1 MTRGVVRW
9 YPMLMFQS
17 FPFWRFALVAVA
29 TMPLYAMPLRA
40 ATPPDPSSPTPPPPR
55 TGRFLLT
62 GTYGAFMNGR
72 FAAHQGDQ
80 DIAAESLLRALTA
93 DPRNEELIQ
102 PAFVASLM
110 AGRVEAVRL
119 ARLLPDVQAAQLLLV
134 NQDIKAGGW
143 DAAESRIRALPRQGL
158 TQILQPMLLAWAHQG
173 AGRTDAALTT
183 LRPLVEGQRMRGIYA
198 LHSALIND
206 LAGRTQ
212 EAARLYRVAQ
222 SDGGAGSLRM
232 AQIVASWQVR
242 QGQLAE
248 AGATLRSL
256 ADGGQ
261 EMPVAVSAML
271 ASSNTRAVP
280 RAADGIAEVFLG
292 LAGSLGPQE
301 SGQYAQLLLRL
312 ALDLR
317 PDFTAARLLTAEV
330 HETAKRYDAATQVLA
345 TVPPG
350 DPLIGVV
357 RLRLASLAERAGR
370 TDEALRELEQLA
382 RDYPDSPQPYAT
394 LADIL
399 RQKNRYAEAVSA
411 YDKAIARIAS
421 PKRGTWPL
429 FYARGIAHDRA
440 HEWRKAERDLQRA
453 MELAPD
459 QPYILNYLGYSW
471 ADQGTNLA
479 KARVLIEKAMALK
492 PNDGAITDS
501 LGWVV
506 FRQGDIAGAIKLLER
521 AAELQPE
528 DATINSHLGDAY
540 WSAGRKREAQFQ
552 WRRALLFNPE
562 PEEKIRLEAKL
573 QDEPAVSGQA
583 PPAGRSV
590 Q

>member
-1 MTRGVVRW
+1 
-9 YPMLMFQS
+9 
-17 FPFWRFALVAVA
+17 
-29 TMPLYAMPLRA
+29 MPLYALPGYVVPARA
-40 ATPPDPSSPTPPPPR
+40 AAPPDADSPAPPPPPR

-72 FAAHQGDQ
+72 YAAHQGDEEV
-80 DIAAESLLRALTA
+80 AGEALLRALTA

-102 PAFVASLM
+102 PAFIASLM
-110 AGRVEAVRL
+110 AGRAESVRL

-134 NQDIKAGGW
+134 NQDIKAGSW

-158 TQILQPMLLAWAHQG
+158 TQILQPMLLAWAQQG
-173 AGRTDAALTT
+173 GGRTDAALAT
-183 LRPLVEGQRMRGIYA
+183 LRPLLEGQRMRGIYA
-198 LHSALIND
+198 LHAALIND

-222 SDGGAGSLRM
+222 ADGGAGSLRM
-232 AQIVASWQVR
+232 AQILASWQVR

-248 AGATLRSL
+248 AGQTLRGL
-256 ADGGQ
+256 AEGGQ
-261 EMPVAVSAML
+261 EMPVTVSAML
-271 ASSNTRAVP
+271 AGANVRAVP
-280 RAADGIAEVFLG
+280 RAADGIAEIFLG
-292 LAGSLGPQE
+292 LAGSLGQQE
-301 SGQYAQLLLRL
+301 AGQYAQLLLRL

-317 PDFTAARLLTAEV
+317 PDFTTARLLTAEV
-330 HETAKRYDAATQVLA
+330 HEQAKRFDAATLILA
-345 TVPPG
+345 SVSPQ
-350 DPLIGVV
+350 DPFIGVV
-357 RLRLASLAERAGR
+357 RLRLAALAERAGR
-370 TDEALRELEQLA
+370 TDDALRDLEQLA

-394 LADIL
+394 QADIL
-399 RQKNRYAEAVSA
+399 RQKNRYAEAVAA
-411 YDKAIARIAS
+411 YDKAIARITS

-440 HEWRKAERDLQRA
+440 HDWRKAERDLQRA

-471 ADQGTNLA
+471 ADQGNNLA
-479 KARVLIEKAMALK
+479 KARVLIEKAMVLK

-506 FRQGDIAGAIKLLER
+506 FRQGDVGGAIKLLER
-521 AAELQPE
+521 AAELTPE

-562 PEEKIRLEAKL
+562 PEEKVRLEAKL
-573 QDEPAVSGQA
+573 QDDPVVPGQA

>member
-1 MTRGVVRW
+1 
-9 YPMLMFQS
+9 
-17 FPFWRFALVAVA
+17 
-29 TMPLYAMPLRA
+29 MPLYALPGYVVPARA
-40 ATPPDPSSPTPPPPR
+40 AAPPDADSPAPPPPPR

-72 FAAHQGDQ
+72 YAAHQGDEEV
-80 DIAAESLLRALTA
+80 AGEALLRALTA

-102 PAFVASLM
+102 PAFIASLM
-110 AGRVEAVRL
+110 AGRAESVRL

-134 NQDIKAGGW
+134 NQDIKAGSW

-158 TQILQPMLLAWAHQG
+158 TQILQPMLLAWAQQG
-173 AGRTDAALTT
+173 GGRTDAALAT
-183 LRPLVEGQRMRGIYA
+183 LRPLLEGQRMRGIYA
-198 LHSALIND
+198 LHAALIND

-222 SDGGAGSLRM
+222 ADGGAGSLRM
-232 AQIVASWQVR
+232 AQILASWQVR

-248 AGATLRSL
+248 AGQTLRGL
-256 ADGGQ
+256 AEGGQ
-261 EMPVAVSAML
+261 EMPVTVSAML
-271 ASSNTRAVP
+271 AGANVRAVP
-280 RAADGIAEVFLG
+280 RAADGIAEIFLG
-292 LAGSLGPQE
+292 LAGSLGQQE
-301 SGQYAQLLLRL
+301 AGQYAQLLLRL

-317 PDFTAARLLTAEV
+317 PDFTTARLLTAEV
-330 HETAKRYDAATQVLA
+330 HEQAKRFDAATLILA
-345 TVPPG
+345 SVSPQ
-350 DPLIGVV
+350 DPFIGVV
-357 RLRLASLAERAGR
+357 RLRLAALAERAGR
-370 TDEALRELEQLA
+370 TDEALRDLEQLA

-394 LADIL
+394 QADIL
-399 RQKNRYAEAVSA
+399 RQKNRYAEAVAA
-411 YDKAIARIAS
+411 YDKAIARITS

-440 HEWRKAERDLQRA
+440 HDWRKAERDLQRA

-471 ADQGTNLA
+471 ADQGNNLA
-479 KARVLIEKAMALK
+479 KARVLIEKAMVLK

-506 FRQGDIAGAIKLLER
+506 FRQGDVGGAIKLLER
-521 AAELQPE
+521 AAELTPE

-562 PEEKIRLEAKL
+562 PEEKVRLEAKL
-573 QDEPAVSGQA
+573 QDDPVVPGQA

>member
-1 MTRGVVRW
+1 
-9 YPMLMFQS
+9 
-17 FPFWRFALVAVA
+17 
-29 TMPLYAMPLRA
+29 MPLGA
-40 ATPPDPSSPTPPPPR
+40 AAPSDPSTAAPPPPR
-55 TGRFLLT
+55 TGRFLAT
-62 GTYGAFMNGR
+62 GGYGAFLTGR
-72 FAAHQGDQ
+72 FAVRQGDQ
-80 DIAAESLLRALTA
+80 DIAAEALLRALGV
-93 DPRNEELIQ
+93 DPRNPELVQ
-102 PAFVASLM
+102 PSFVASLM
-110 AGRVEAVRL
+110 AGRGEAVRL

-134 NQDIKAGGW
+134 NQDIKAGSW

-158 TQILQPMLLAWAHQG
+158 TQILQPLLLAWAQLG
-173 AGRTDAALTT
+173 AGRVDTAQAT

-198 LHSALIND
+198 LHAALISD
-206 LAGRTQ
+206 IAGRTQ
-212 EAARLYRVAQ
+212 EAARLYRIAQ
-222 SDGGAGSLRM
+222 TDGGVSSLRM
-232 AQIVASWQVR
+232 AQVMASWQVR

-248 AGATLRSL
+248 AGQTLRGL
-256 ADGGQ
+256 ADAGQ
-261 EMPVAVSAML
+261 EMPVSVSVLL
-271 ASSNTRAVP
+271 AGASARAVP
-280 RAADGIAEVFLG
+280 RAADGVAEVFLG
-292 LAGSLGPQE
+292 LAGSLGQQE
-301 SGQYAQLLLRL
+301 VGEYAQLLLRL

-330 HETAKRYDAATQVLA
+330 LETAKRYDAALQMLA
-345 TVPPG
+345 PIAADDT
-350 DPLIGVV
+350 LIGVV
-357 RLRLASLAERAGR
+357 RLRRAGLAERAGQ
-370 TDEALRELEQLA
+370 TDEALRDLEQLA
-382 RDYPDSPQPYAT
+382 RDYPDSPQPYAVQ
-394 LADIL
+394 ADIL
-399 RQKNRYAEAVSA
+399 RQKTRYGEAVAA

-440 HEWRKAERDLQRA
+440 HDWRKAERDLQRA

-471 ADQGTNLA
+471 ADQGTNLT
-479 KARVLIEKAMALK
+479 KARALIEKAMALK

-506 FRQGDIAGAIKLLER
+506 FRQGDVAGAIKLLER

-562 PEEKIRLEAKL
+562 PDEKTRLESKL
-573 QDEPAVSGQA
+573 REDTAAAGQPSPAE
-583 PPAGRSV
+583 RSV